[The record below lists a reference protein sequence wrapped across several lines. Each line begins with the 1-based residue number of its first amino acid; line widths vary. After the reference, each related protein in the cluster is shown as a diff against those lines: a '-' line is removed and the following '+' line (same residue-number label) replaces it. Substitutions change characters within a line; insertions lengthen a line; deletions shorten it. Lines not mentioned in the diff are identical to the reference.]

1 MLWLLIPLASVGV
14 VALAVWF
21 VVTYSRETNARW
33 ADAAQQLGLEFR
45 PSGPFSRPTITGQ
58 SAGHTIRIDTV
69 THSSGKSQHTDTRFR
84 VEYPSQG
91 FDFALSREHA
101 LRRLSKM
108 FGAQDIEIGDPSFDE
123 AFIVKTSDP
132 EKLAA
137 VLTPAVR
144 DSLIRLLAVYP
155 QVQVRD
161 GHIGYERSGLTRDTD
176 ALVSTTRRL
185 LATARVIA
193 GTTGRAEADELIG
206 ARHRGELRA
215 VAEQFGRLASADPYD
230 IDNRLRELD
239 TLASAGDEAAAAE
252 RLADLETLLP
262 ADPEVAGWR
271 KTLGKPIPEP
281 SLSPGVVNAD
291 PEPIAVDLFGGD
303 DLSFETLAKF
313 NATYRGSSIRWEGR
327 VKSAAPFR
335 NDPDL
340 GTGPGVR
347 ASITVARVSNDLY
360 GNTDVDV
367 VAGLPDDAGRRPV
380 AAGDAVIIEGKLS
393 GIDPLARNLF
403 VQDARLVE

>member
-33 ADAAQQLGLEFR
+33 ADAAQRLGLEFT

-137 VLTPAVR
+137 LLTPAVR

-185 LATARVIA
+185 LATARVFG
-193 GTTGRAEADELIG
+193 GTTGGAEADELIG

-215 VAEQFGRLASADPYD
+215 IAEQFGRLASADPYD

-252 RLADLETLLP
+252 RLTDLETLLP

-281 SLSPGVVNAD
+281 SLSPGVVSAD

-313 NATYRGSSIRWEGR
+313 NATYRRSSIRWEGR

-347 ASITVARVSNDLY
+347 ASITVARVSSDLY

-393 GIDPLARNLF
+393 GIDPLTRNLF